1 MRRGPGRVRNRPI
14 WSYRRRRGAWWRWAV
29 GVVLLAAGLAG
40 AAWAG
45 LRTGWVVLPD
55 SWLAAAGVGHPVR
68 LYFASPDASYL
79 IPEVRYLLPAQDTPE
94 RRLQLLSAGPRDTG
108 RLAPVIPPGAR
119 PLWVQV
125 DQGVATAS
133 FSRELAE
140 RHWGGTAGE
149 LMTVYGIVH
158 TLAEV
163 PGVRRV
169 RILIEGK
176 PVETLAGHVDLTEPL
191 EPDPSL
197 VQTAPPG
204 SIGTGG
210 RPSS

>member
-1 MRRGPGRVRNRPI
+1 MRKSL
-14 WSYRRRRGAWWRWAV
+14 WSYRRRRRAWWRWAV
-29 GVVLLAAGLAG
+29 GVLLAAGLAG
-40 AAWAG
+40 AVWAG
-45 LRTGWVVLPD
+45 LGTGRVVLPD
-55 SWLAAAGVGHPVR
+55 GWLAAVGIGHPVR

-94 RRLQLLSAGPRDTG
+94 RRLQLLSAGPRDAG

-119 PLWVQV
+119 PQWVQV
-125 DQGVATAS
+125 DRGVATAS

-149 LMTVYGIVH
+149 LMTVYAIVH

-163 PGVRRV
+163 PGVQRV

-176 PVETLAGHVDLTEPL
+176 PLETLAGHVDLTEPL
-191 EPDPSL
+191 APDPTL
-197 VQTAPPG
+197 VQATPPG
-204 SIGTGG
+204 SVGTER